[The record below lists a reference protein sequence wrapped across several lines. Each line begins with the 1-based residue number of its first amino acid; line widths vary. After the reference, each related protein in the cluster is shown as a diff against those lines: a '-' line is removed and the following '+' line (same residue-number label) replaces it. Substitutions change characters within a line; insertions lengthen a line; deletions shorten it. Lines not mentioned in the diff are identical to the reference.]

1 MALGQLTHL
10 PAWVADNP
18 FHPFF
23 TQFSRYKAAS
33 FEVLFTIEAVLLRY
47 SWLGLILLCGLV
59 LAPLEEVP
67 GVATAVRLATLLY
80 PCFFIWSLTRL
91 AGVELL
97 QLVLDGHWTPE
108 LLATPMSNRAYA
120 HGFILPVALV
130 VRQYLLISIFSLFLY
145 GFEEKGHLIDFNE
158 VEDVWEYGGF
168 LRPTLFNF
176 GLFFGSVAWTIFVYL
191 GRMYAEIRLRNGL
204 LKGLATV
211 GLFFMGTL
219 MFAGYCA
226 LFMFFPRMAMQTPT
240 LVALGLLTGVLVVCS
255 LLFYVR
261 LRQRFRHYLN
271 GQLDLDVLIYDQLDP
286 HTSAW
291 EQVAPKPKNPATQ
304 P

>member
-10 PAWVADNP
+10 PASVADNP

-33 FEVLFTIEAVLLRY
+33 FEVLFTLEALLLRY
-47 SWLGLILLCGLV
+47 SWVGLIVLLLLV
-59 LAPLEEVP
+59 VAPLDEVP
-67 GVATAVRLATLLY
+67 IAAGLVRLATVLY

-108 LLATPMSNRAYA
+108 LLATPISNREYA
-120 HGFILPVALV
+120 HGFILPVGLV

-145 GFEEKGHLIDFNE
+145 GFEANGNLIMQD
-158 VEDVWEYGGF
+158 DDDGSWYYGEF
-168 LRPTLFNF
+168 VRLTLFNF
-176 GLFFGSVAWTIFVYL
+176 GLFFGSVTWTIFVYL

-211 GLFFMGTL
+211 SLFAIGALLFIAYCSLFFFYPGLTTSTPVLAALAL
-219 MFAGYCA
+219 MTAS
-226 LFMFFPRMAMQTPT
+226 
-240 LVALGLLTGVLVVCS
+240 LVGFSMLLYS
-255 LLFYVR
+255 R
-261 LRQRFRHYLN
+261 LRRYFRDYLT

-291 EQVAPKPKNPATQ
+291 QEVTRA
-304 P
+304 